1 MKVSTRSNTEFTP
14 HPPTDGPIRA
24 VIVDIT
30 DPQLKEAPPY
40 GPKWRCAVVFE
51 TEALQEDGT
60 NFTIWKHG
68 LTVRRE
74 EDGTFA
80 LIMGGKKKSKFEEL
94 LDELEVKVDDAFD
107 TEQLIGLPVRLI
119 VDHKRDSKDATKTY
133 ANVTYLR
140 RDKTADPMQPSGDY
154 VRKKDRTENS
164 SGQSTGGSTR
174 GGAQY
179 NPVPGSAAPADDAWM
194 HVKVHVGQ
202 FAGTSVMDL
211 PDEAAV
217 DNLLSHW
224 WPTVKKPLVAD
235 SRLHAALLR
244 AKQEFEK
251 MRQDTK
257 DTGPNF

>member
-1 MKVSTRSNTEFTP
+1 MKVSTSSNTEFTP
-14 HPPTDGPIRA
+14 HPPTDGPIRG

-30 DPQLKEAPPY
+30 DPQLKEDPHY

-68 LTVRRE
+68 LTVKRE
-74 EDGTFA
+74 EDGSFA

-94 LDELEVKVDDAFD
+94 LETLEVKVDDSFD

-119 VDHKRDSKDATKTY
+119 VDHKRDSNEATKVY
-133 ANVTYLR
+133 ANVTYLK
-140 RDKTADPMQPSGDY
+140 RDKTADPMKPSGNY
-154 VRKKDRTENS
+154 VRKKDRTENGN
-164 SGQSTGGSTR
+164 GQSTGGGAR

-179 NPVPGSAAPADDAWM
+179 NPVPGSAPPADDAWM

-217 DNLLSHW
+217 DNLLTRW
-224 WPTVKKPLVAD
+224 WPTVSAKPLAD
-235 SRLHAALLR
+235 DRRLHPALLR

-251 MRQDTK
+251 MRQ
-257 DTGPNF
+257 GPNF